1 MSPATSS
8 PAAKKS
14 SPAKVKAKKVSAPT
28 RSHPTTAA
36 MVHEALSTLKDRKGT
51 SLAAIKKYIAGT
63 HHVDATGRSSHF
75 IGKALKAALEAQT
88 VTLVSGTG
96 LNGRFKLAVKEKEKK
111 PKAAPKAKAAVAS
124 KQAKKSPK
132 PKKPATKKS
141 VKPSKAPKAKK
152 TTKPPTKPKAP
163 KSKSAAATPKKA
175 GRKAK

>member
-1 MSPATSS
+1 MTSATSS
-8 PAAKKS
+8 PAVKKA
-14 SPAKVKAKKVSAPT
+14 PAKAKAKKDSVPT
-28 RSHPTTAA
+28 RSHPTSAV
-36 MVHEALSTLKDRKGT
+36 MVHEALSTLKDRKGS

-63 HHVDATGRSSHF
+63 HHVDATGRASHF

-88 VTLVSGTG
+88 VILVSGTG

-111 PKAAPKAKAAVAS
+111 PKTVPKSKAAAAT

-132 PKKPATKKS
+132 KPAAKKP

-152 TTKPPTKPKAP
+152 ATKPPTKPKAP
-163 KSKSAAATPKKA
+163 KSKSVAATPKKA